1 MQSVHKGFPDR
12 QLPLFEGLQ
21 LAVAGARALDEP
33 KTHKI
38 CDKKNFFVTK
48 FDFLVKF

>member
-1 MQSVHKGFPDR
+1 MWPRGAETS
-12 QLPLFEGLQ
+12 LSGLKKM
-21 LAVAGARALDEP
+21 D